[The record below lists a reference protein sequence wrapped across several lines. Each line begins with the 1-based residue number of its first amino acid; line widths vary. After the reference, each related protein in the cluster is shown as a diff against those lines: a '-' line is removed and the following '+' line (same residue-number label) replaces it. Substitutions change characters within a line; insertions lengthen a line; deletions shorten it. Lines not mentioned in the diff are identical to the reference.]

1 VTAEIIADVRRLR
14 DLNRKKLD
22 GKTLVKAI
30 PDHIRSHLL
39 GEISGYNKVIKILE
53 NKNVG
58 NDREDGN
65 R

>member
-1 VTAEIIADVRRLR
+1 MIADIRRLR

-39 GEISGYNKVIKILE
+39 GEISGYNKVLKILE
-53 NKNVG
+53 SNYVG

>member
-1 VTAEIIADVRRLR
+1 MTAEMIADIRRLR

-39 GEISGYNKVIKILE
+39 GEISGYNKVLKILE
-53 NKNVG
+53 SNYVG

>member
-1 VTAEIIADVRRLR
+1 VTAEMIADIQRLR

-39 GEISGYNKVIKILE
+39 GEISGYNKVLKILE
-53 NKNVG
+53 SNYVG

>member
-1 VTAEIIADVRRLR
+1 MIADIRRLR

-22 GKTLVKAI
+22 DKTLVKAI

-39 GEISGYNKVIKILE
+39 GEISGYNKVLKILE
-53 NKNVG
+53 SNYVG

>member
-1 VTAEIIADVRRLR
+1 VTAEMIADIRRLR

-39 GEISGYNKVIKILE
+39 GEISGYNKVLKILE
-53 NKNVG
+53 SNYVG

>member
-1 VTAEIIADVRRLR
+1 VTAKMIADIQRLR

-22 GKTLVKAI
+22 VKTLVKAI

-39 GEISGYNKVIKILE
+39 GEISGYDKVLKILE
-53 NKNVG
+53 NTNVG